1 MDMSSDDDIFI
12 HPTHDNQWLS
22 PDFDHTL
29 SGKVRVVNNSQV
41 PINLKKDQ
49 VVAHITRA
57 NDNVP
62 LNVCQS
68 NTPPPPVITSNFSSI
83 KFNPQQMIIDPSW
96 EQKFTQLHSRYA
108 DVFNNDLPGY
118 NGKFGAIYAH
128 VNVGDSLP
136 PQRRGRVPQYTRN
149 LLSELQNQFDN
160 LESMGVFAKPEDVGV
175 YAEYVNPSFLV
186 NKPSGGHRLVTSF
199 GEVAKHNKPTPTL
212 TPSVDSTIR
221 NVGSWKYLIK
231 TDLTKAYF
239 QIPLHQDSRKYCAV
253 VTPYKGVRVY
263 CRAAMGMPGS
273 ESTLDELMSRILGD

>member
-1 MDMSSDDDIFI
+1 M
-12 HPTHDNQWLS
+12 
-22 PDFDHTL
+22 
-29 SGKVRVVNNSQV
+29 
-41 PINLKKDQ
+41 KDQ

-136 PQRRGRVPQYTRN
+136 P
-149 LLSELQNQFDN
+149 
-160 LESMGVFAKPEDVGV
+160 
-175 YAEYVNPSFLV
+175 
-186 NKPSGGHRLVTSF
+186 
-199 GEVAKHNKPTPTL
+199 
-212 TPSVDSTIR
+212 
-221 NVGSWKYLIK
+221 
-231 TDLTKAYF
+231 
-239 QIPLHQDSRKYCAV
+239 
-253 VTPYKGVRVY
+253 
-263 CRAAMGMPGS
+263 
-273 ESTLDELMSRILGD
+273 

>member
-1 MDMSSDDDIFI
+1 MFSDDDIFI
-12 HPTHDNQWLS
+12 NPTNDNQWLS

-29 SGKVRVVNNSQV
+29 SGKVRVANNSQV
-41 PINLKKDQ
+41 PINLKKNQ

-57 NDNVP
+57 NDTVP
-62 LNVCQS
+62 SNICES

-83 KFNPQQMIIDPSW
+83 KFNPQKMNIDPSW
-96 EQKFTQLHSRYA
+96 EQKFAQLHSRYA

-128 VNVGDSLP
+128 VNVGESLP

-160 LESMGVFAKPEDVGV
+160 LETMGVFAKPEDVGV

-212 TPSVDSTIR
+212 TPS
-221 NVGSWKYLIK
+221 
-231 TDLTKAYF
+231 
-239 QIPLHQDSRKYCAV
+239 
-253 VTPYKGVRVY
+253 
-263 CRAAMGMPGS
+263 
-273 ESTLDELMSRILGD
+273 